1 VSQRPTGNDRRLSY
15 DVRVWAIRKRPRGKG
30 KGVAYVVRWTVGGRP
45 FQRTYDTWALA
56 DSRRSELKIA
66 QNQGQAFDRETG
78 VPVAELV
85 RAQDERSWYQHA
97 VDYVDRKWD
106 TAAGNSRS
114 SIAETLATVTPAL
127 LPDERGRPD
136 DDTLRKALY
145 GWAFNKQRR
154 ITQQPPG
161 KIARAL
167 RWVERNTVP
176 LSALADRHVV
186 LDALDALARRKD
198 GTPAAAN
205 TVARK
210 RAVLYNVLEHA
221 VGRGLEVNPLPQAAK
236 LWSPPKTV
244 ETVDPRVV
252 INRLQADELLAA
264 VGQQPAQGPRLVAFF
279 GCIYYAALRPGEV
292 VDLRDEENLDL
303 PVKGWGTFYV
313 RRSSPAVGRAWTD
326 SGERR
331 ERRQL
336 KHRGDNEVRPV
347 PCAPPLTRLIR
358 HHLKEYGTAPDG
370 RLFPGARGGP
380 LSESVYGRIWEAARA
395 VALTPAEVASPL
407 AKRPYDLR
415 HACLSAWLNAG
426 VDPAQVAEWAGNS
439 VNVVLRVYTKCVVGR
454 DEIARRRIQNALEEE
469 FEGEDDQ

>member
-1 VSQRPTGNDRRLSY
+1 VSTSPAGSDRPLSY
-15 DVRVWAIRKRPRGKG
+15 DVRLWAIRRRPRGKG
-30 KGVAYVVRWTVGGRP
+30 RGVAYVVRWTVAGRP
-45 FQRTYDTWALA
+45 FQRTYDTRALA
-56 DSRRSELKIA
+56 DSRRSQLKTA
-66 QNQGQAFDRETG
+66 QNQGQAFDCETG

-85 RAQDERSWYQHA
+85 AEQDERSWYQHA

-114 SIAETLATVTPAL
+114 SIAETLANVTPAL
-127 LPDERGRPD
+127 LSGDRGQPDN
-136 DDTLRKALY
+136 DTLRKALY

-154 ITQQPPG
+154 ITQQPPRE
-161 KIARAL
+161 IAGAL

-176 LSALADRHVV
+176 LSALADHHLV
-186 LDALDALARRKD
+186 LDALDALARKKD
-198 GTPAAAN
+198 GALAAAN

-210 RAVLYNVLEHA
+210 RAVFYNVLEHA

-252 INRLQADELLAA
+252 INRSQAEALLAA
-264 VGQQPAQGPRLVAFF
+264 VGEQPGQGPRLVAFF

-292 VDLRDEENLDL
+292 VDLRDAENLDL
-303 PVKGWGTFYV
+303 PADERGGTFYV
-313 RRSSPAVGRAWTD
+313 RRSSPAVGRAWSH

-347 PCAPPLTRLIR
+347 PCVPPLTRLLR

-395 VALTPAEVASPL
+395 AALTPVEVASPL

-426 VDPAQVAEWAGNS
+426 VDPTQVAEWAGNS
-439 VNVVLRVYTKCVVGR
+439 VNVLLRVYAKCIVGR
-454 DEIARRRIQNALEEE
+454 DKIARRRIEDALEEE
-469 FEGEDDQ
+469 EDDQ